1 MSNFFVYLF
10 AIAFLCVTAP
20 IWAGAICALIGTGFY
35 LMFTHPLLLLAIFLA
50 PFLLAAMRR

>member
-1 MSNFFVYLF
+1 MSNFFAYLF

-35 LMFTHPLLLLAIFLA
+35 LMFTHPTVLVILFLA
-50 PFLLAAMRR
+50 PFLLAATRR